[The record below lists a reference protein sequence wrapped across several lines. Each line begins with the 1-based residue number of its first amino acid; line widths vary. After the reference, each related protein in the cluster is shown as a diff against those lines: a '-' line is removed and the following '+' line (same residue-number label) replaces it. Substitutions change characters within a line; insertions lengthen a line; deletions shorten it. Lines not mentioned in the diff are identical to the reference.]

1 MSFLVRLKARVYNLF
16 IEEKLD
22 RNVAKG
28 KRIPYSVGEYVS
40 KLNILFVKT
49 CGLLRQYRDLIIE

>member
-28 KRIPYSVGEYVS
+28 KRRPYSVGEYVS